1 MAGYSDIP
9 VHAVHPS
16 QLSAYSSLAGALTPA
31 TPISQFSSSTRERV
45 PQTACK
51 GARQGVAL
59 RDFSSRSGLP
69 QLISGANEHV
79 LAGIKIHKIDL
90 RIMWLGYEHV
100 DGSFT
105 FPISTTI
112 TKGQLGSL
120 IAKQF
125 RKFCD
130 KAASSVTGAPHWGIG
145 PGAITFDQL
154 YLIGLHSFGDGVCQ
168 ADIAVDPDPATSRN
182 VLF

>member
-51 GARQGVAL
+51 GVSDPVFAPIRFDYFSQARQGVAL

-79 LAGIKIHKIDL
+79 LAGIKIHKIDPSASGWA
-90 RIMWLGYEHV
+90 M
-100 DGSFT
+100 
-105 FPISTTI
+105 ST
-112 TKGQLGSL
+112 LMVHSHSL
-120 IAKQF
+120 YRQ
-125 RKFCD
+125 RSQRG
-130 KAASSVTGAPHWGIG
+130 SSVP
-145 PGAITFDQL
+145 
-154 YLIGLHSFGDGVCQ
+154 
-168 ADIAVDPDPATSRN
+168 
-182 VLF
+182 

>member
-1 MAGYSDIP
+1 MFRIMRSSIALNHNISVIVWRTINVMIHDQGIAKGYIWGLIGTSLDSHHHILSLILRAMAGYSDIP

-51 GARQGVAL
+51 GVSDPVFAPIRFDYFSQARQGVAL

-90 RIMWLGYEHV
+90 RIMVTVILGV
-100 DGSFT
+100 KCK
-105 FPISTTI
+105 I
-112 TKGQLGSL
+112 
-120 IAKQF
+120 
-125 RKFCD
+125 
-130 KAASSVTGAPHWGIG
+130 
-145 PGAITFDQL
+145 
-154 YLIGLHSFGDGVCQ
+154 YL
-168 ADIAVDPDPATSRN
+168 P
-182 VLF
+182 